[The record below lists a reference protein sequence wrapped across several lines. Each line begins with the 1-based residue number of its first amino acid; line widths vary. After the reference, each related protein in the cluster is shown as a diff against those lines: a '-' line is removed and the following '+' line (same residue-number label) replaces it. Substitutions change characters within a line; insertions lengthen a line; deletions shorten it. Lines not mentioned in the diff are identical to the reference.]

1 VKTPATSKGQR
12 AKSLITQTA
21 ARLMHEKGIDAT
33 SMDDVLAA
41 SRTGKS
47 QVYHYFSSKE
57 DLVAAV
63 LEFQFSRIMAAQSV
77 LQDESCADLDRWR
90 QEVLEANK
98 SGGFSGC
105 PLGAFAG
112 QLEGSASLQALYA
125 DLFARWQAALATLV
139 DRARSA
145 GRLPRSTSP
154 DDTALVLLGALEGGA
169 VLSHARRRQD
179 DLERMLDAALISA
192 GVTQTVPPNSS
203 CSAGRNEAR

>member
-12 AKSLITQTA
+12 AKRLITETA
-21 ARLMHEKGIDAT
+21 ARLMHERGIDPT

-47 QVYHYFSSKE
+47 QMYRYFSSKE

-63 LEFQFSRIMAAQSV
+63 LEFQFSAIMAAQPA
-77 LQDESCADLDRWR
+77 LHDESCADLGRWR
-90 QEVLEANK
+90 QEVLAASE

-112 QLEGSASLQALYA
+112 QLDGSLSLQALYS
-125 DLFARWQAALATLV
+125 DLFARWQAALAALM

-145 GRLPRSTSP
+145 GRLP
-154 DDTALVLLGALEGGA
+154 
-169 VLSHARRRQD
+169 LSAAPN
-179 DLERMLDAALISA
+179 DAALTCL
-192 GVTQTVPPNSS
+192 GVAQP
-203 CSAGRNEAR
+203 

>member
-77 LQDESCADLDRWR
+77 LHDESCADLGQWR
-90 QEVLEANK
+90 QEVLEANE

-112 QLEGSASLQALYA
+112 QLDGSTSLQALYA
-125 DLFARWQAALATLV
+125 GLFARWQAALAALV

-145 GRLPRSTSP
+145 GRLPLSTSP
-154 DDTALVLLGALEGGA
+154 DDTALVLLGALEGGSM
-169 VLSHARRRQD
+169 LSHVRRRQD
-179 DLERMLDAALISA
+179 DLERMLDAALISV
-192 GVTQTVPPNSS
+192 GVTQL
-203 CSAGRNEAR
+203 

>member
-12 AKSLITQTA
+12 ARSLITESA

-41 SRTGKS
+41 SRAGKS
-47 QVYHYFSSKE
+47 QMYHYFSSKE

-63 LEFQFSRIMAAQSV
+63 LEFQFSRIMAAQSA
-77 LQDESCADLDRWR
+77 LHDEFCADLGRWR
-90 QEVLEANK
+90 QEVLEANE

-112 QLEGSASLQALYA
+112 QLDGSPSLQALYA
-125 DLFARWQAALATLV
+125 DLFARWQAALAALV

-145 GRLPRSTSP
+145 GGLRLSASS
-154 DDTALVLLGALEGGA
+154 DDAALVLLGALEGGSI
-169 VLSHARRRQD
+169 LSHVRRRQD
-179 DLERMLDAALISA
+179 DLERMLDAALISV
-192 GVTQTVPPNSS
+192 GVTQP
-203 CSAGRNEAR
+203 

>member
-12 AKSLITQTA
+12 TRSLITEAA

-47 QVYHYFSSKE
+47 QVYHYFSGKE

-63 LEFQFSRIMAAQSV
+63 LEFQFSRIMAAQPA
-77 LQDESCADLDRWR
+77 LHDESCADLGRWR
-90 QEVLEANK
+90 QEVLVANE

-112 QLEGSASLQALYA
+112 QLDGSTPLRALYA
-125 DLFARWQAALATLV
+125 DLFARWQAALAALV

-145 GRLPRSTSP
+145 GRLRLSTSP
-154 DDTALVLLGALEGGA
+154 DDAALVLLGALEGGSM
-169 VLSHARRRQD
+169 LSHARRRQD
-179 DLERMLDAALISA
+179 DLERMLDAALLSV
-192 GVTQTVPPNSS
+192 GVPQIDSI
-203 CSAGRNEAR
+203 

>member
-12 AKSLITQTA
+12 AKSLITETA

-33 SMDDVLAA
+33 SIDDVLAA

-47 QVYHYFSSKE
+47 QAYHYFSGKE

-63 LEFQFSRIMAAQSV
+63 LEFQFSRVMAAQSA
-77 LQDESCADLDRWR
+77 LHDESCTDLGRWR
-90 QEVLEANK
+90 QEVLEANE

-112 QLEGSASLQALYA
+112 QLDGSTSLQTLYASL
-125 DLFARWQAALATLV
+125 FVRWQAALAALV

-145 GRLPRSTSP
+145 GRLPLSTSP
-154 DDTALVLLGALEGGA
+154 NDTALVLLGALEGGSM
-169 VLSHARRRQD
+169 LSHVRRRPD
-179 DLERMLDAALISA
+179 DLERILDAALTSV
-192 GVTQTVPPNSS
+192 GVTQL
-203 CSAGRNEAR
+203 